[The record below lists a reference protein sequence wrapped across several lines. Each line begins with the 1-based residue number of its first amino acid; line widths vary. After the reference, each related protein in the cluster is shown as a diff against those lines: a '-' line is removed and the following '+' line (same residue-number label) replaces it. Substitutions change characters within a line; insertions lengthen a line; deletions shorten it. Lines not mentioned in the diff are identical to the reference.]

1 MSSTYSSYK
10 FELIGTGEQAGTW
23 GTSTNT
29 NLGTAIEQA
38 IGGYVSV
45 AFTGLTKSLTLTNT
59 NAAQDARA
67 LYLNLTGTPGGAATL
82 EVPAIQKAYIIK
94 NATTGGFAVTA
105 KVSGMTGVLIPNGK
119 TMLVYN
125 NGTDVVVAE
134 NNFNDGLTLGTTVLT
149 ANSASDALRITQT
162 GAGNA
167 LLVEDEANPDTSP
180 FVVDSA
186 GRVGIGIATP
196 GAVSSLRI
204 SRRFTGATAGATV
217 YADYTV
223 ASDVTGSA
231 ATYRSDVTTDA
242 AAFTLPFL
250 THYIVTGLT
259 VGAGS
264 TVTDQRGFSVA
275 AAAVGATN
283 NYGVF
288 SFLPAG
294 TNNWNLYA
302 SGTAPNY
309 MAGAL
314 GIGSVTLTGFRF
326 RVGGNIGETSLSSG
340 VAYGA
345 SVNPTFESTVTAG
358 AFGVRT
364 GLVTAA
370 SAFTAANVYHF
381 TADSLTLGAGSA
393 ATNQFGFY
401 ANSALTNATNNYGL
415 YSAIPSG
422 TNNWNLYAS
431 NTAPNYMAGA
441 LGIGTTTLTGYRFR
455 VAGTLSETSTG
466 SGTAIN
472 IASGVTYD
480 STVNVVGYGIRS
492 TLGTAASAFTLSNLY
507 HFTAD
512 SVAVGAGSTVTSQ
525 VGFITGTGLTSATN
539 NYGFYGNVPAGANNW
554 NIYNANTAP
563 NYMTGALGIGTTTLA
578 AYNFRIERN
587 LTGGINSSSISND
600 FTALSDVTSNVH
612 GVYSQIDTQNAVYT
626 LTNLQHFTASGGT
639 KGASST
645 ITFQYGFLAQS
656 TLSQATNNYAFYT
669 NLAASG
675 SNNWGFYSTG
685 TAPNYMA
692 GSLGIGTTTLTGHN
706 LRIAKTITGAV
717 NSYAVSVLGQ
727 VQTDVTSSSTSYL
740 SLPSTPATAF
750 TLPAHYHYAASDITV
765 GGGSTVTQQR
775 GFTAF
780 TLSGAT
786 NNYGFYGSVNTG
798 AGSNWNLY
806 LDGTAPNYM
815 AGSLG
820 IGSTTLTGY
829 TLRLGKNLTGA
840 TSSVQ
845 VAAIYTAQSDVTTAA
860 RTFQSSPA
868 TQATAYT
875 LGNLYHFVAEAPT
888 VGAGSTI
895 TNQFGVTVAAGAV
908 GATNNYG
915 IVTSL
920 PSGANNWNIY
930 AGGTA
935 KNYLEGSLGIGV
947 TSSTASLAVG
957 KNLTGGTVL
966 SQVLASYTVQSD
978 VTAFASSF
986 DSLVQTQFTAFTLGN
1001 LVHYRASGLI
1011 LGGGGSAVTN
1021 QYCFFAD
1028 NVFGATNNY
1037 GFYADIDAGANK
1049 WNFYAN
1055 ATANNAFRGNS
1066 RFGDL
1071 TAPVAVVDVTGNVA
1085 ATTSILSTGAT
1096 SGIGYAT
1103 GAGGTITQGTSR
1115 TTPVTL
1121 NKVTGAITL
1130 VSAAGSASYQSFTV
1144 TNSAVAAT
1152 DVVIVNQKSGTDKY
1166 ITLVTNVAAGSFQ
1179 ITFATTGGTTTEQP
1193 VFNFAVIKAVTA

>member
-59 NAAQDARA
+59 SAAQDARA

-125 NGTDVVVAE
+125 NGTDVVVAHD
-134 NNFNDGLTLGTTVLT
+134 NFSAPVTINV
-149 ANSASDALRITQT
+149 NSASDALRITQT
-162 GAGNA
+162 GSGNA

-196 GAVSSLRI
+196 SAVASLRI
-204 SRRFTGATAGATV
+204 SRRLTGATSGATV

-231 ATYRSDVTTDA
+231 ATYRSDVITDA

-250 THYIVTGLT
+250 THFTVTGLT

-264 TVTDQRGFSVA
+264 TVTDQRGLSIA

-314 GIGSVTLTGFRF
+314 GIGSTALTGYKFRATGTLSETSGGSGTAITIYSNATYDSTVNVVGYGIRSLLSTAASAFTLPNLYHFTADSVSVGAGSTVTNQVGFISGSSLTGATNNYAFWGNVPAGANNWNIYNANTASNYMAGALGIGTTTLTGFRL
-326 RVGGNIGETSLSSG
+326 RVGGTVSETAPSGG
-340 VAYGA
+340 VAYVA
-345 SVNPTFESTVTAG
+345 SINGTFDSTVTAG
-358 AFGVRT
+358 AFGIRT
-364 GLVTAA
+364 GLSTAA
-370 SAFTAANVYHF
+370 SAFTAANVYHI

-401 ANSALTNATNNYGL
+401 ANSTLTNATNNYGL

-431 NTAPNYMAGA
+431 NTAPNYMGGA
-441 LGIGTTTLTGYRFR
+441 LGIGTTTLG
-455 VAGTLSETSTG
+455 
-466 SGTAIN
+466 
-472 IASGVTYD
+472 
-480 STVNVVGYGIRS
+480 
-492 TLGTAASAFTLSNLY
+492 
-507 HFTAD
+507 
-512 SVAVGAGSTVTSQ
+512 
-525 VGFITGTGLTSATN
+525 
-539 NYGFYGNVPAGANNW
+539 
-554 NIYNANTAP
+554 
-563 NYMTGALGIGTTTLA
+563 

-656 TLSQATNNYAFYT
+656 TLSQATSNYAFYT

-675 SNNWGFYSTG
+675 SNNWGFYNGG

-692 GSLGIGTTTLTGHN
+692 GSLGIGTTALTGYN
-706 LRIAKTITGAV
+706 LRVSKNLTGAV
-717 NSYAVSVLGQ
+717 TSISVSNEFT
-727 VQTDVTSSSTSYL
+727 VQSDVTTNAIAYNSFVNTQ
-740 SLPSTPATAF
+740 ATAF
-750 TLPAHYHYAASDITV
+750 TLAATSHFFANGNV
-765 GGGSTVTQQR
+765 GAGSTVTNQF
-775 GFTAF
+775 GFVAS
-780 TLSGAT
+780 SGLTQAT
-786 NNYGFYGSVNTG
+786 NNYGFYGNIP
-798 AGSNWNLY
+798 AGTNNWNTY
-806 LDGTAPNYM
+806 NIGTAPNYM

-820 IGSTTLTGY
+820 IGTTALTGY
-829 TLRLGKNLTGA
+829 TLRVGKNLTGA
-840 TSSVQ
+840 AVSYQ
-845 VAAIYTAQSDVTTAA
+845 VAANYTVQSDVSGA
-860 RTFQSSPA
+860 RTFQSAPS
-868 TQATAYT
+868 TQATAFT
-875 LGNLYHFVAEAPT
+875 LGSLYHFVAEVPG

-895 TNQFGVTVAAGAV
+895 TNQYGFLAANGLEV
-908 GATNNYG
+908 ATNNYG
-915 IVTSL
+915 FASSIA
-920 PSGANNWNIY
+920 SGANNWNIY
-930 AGGTA
+930 SSGAA
-935 KNYLEGSLGIGV
+935 KNYLAGALGIGV
-947 TSSTASLAVG
+947 TSSTASLAVNR
-957 KNLTGGTVL
+957 NLTGAASN
-966 SQVLASYTVQSD
+966 SQVGCSYTILSD
-978 VTAFASSF
+978 GTGAIDTFSSF
-986 DSLVQTQFTAFTLGN
+986 AQTQATAFTVGN
-1001 LVHYRASGLI
+1001 FSHYKADGVIIGS
-1011 LGGGGSAVTN
+1011 GSAITN
-1021 QYCFFAD
+1021 QYGFNATT
-1028 NVFGATNNY
+1028 NIGNATNNY
-1037 GFYADIDAGANK
+1037 GFYGALSAGTGK
-1049 WNFYAN
+1049 WNFFGYG
-1055 ATANNAFRGNS
+1055 TADNAFNGNT
-1066 RFGDL
+1066 RFGNI
-1071 TAPVAVVDVTGNVA
+1071 TAPVATVDVTGNVA

-1115 TTPVTL
+1115 TTGVTL
-1121 NKVTGAITL
+1121 NKVSGAITL

>member
-59 NAAQDARA
+59 SAAQDARA

-125 NGTDVVVAE
+125 NGTDVVVAHD
-134 NNFNDGLTLGTTVLT
+134 NFSAPVTINV
-149 ANSASDALRITQT
+149 NSASDALRITQT
-162 GAGNA
+162 GSGNA

-196 GAVSSLRI
+196 GAVGSLRI
-204 SRRFTGATAGATV
+204 SRRLTGATAGATV

-250 THYIVTGLT
+250 THYTVTGLT

-264 TVTDQRGFSVA
+264 TVTDQRGFSIA

-314 GIGSVTLTGFRF
+314 GIGSTTLTGFRL
-326 RVGGNIGETSLSSG
+326 RVGGTVSETSGGSGTATNIFVNATFDSTVNAVGYGVRSLLATAASAFTIPNVYHFTADALSLGAGSAVTNQMGYIAGAAFTGATNNYGYFGNVPSGTNNWNFYAANTAPNYMAGALGIGSTTLTGFRLRVGGTVSETTPSGG
-340 VAYGA
+340 VAYVA
-345 SVNPTFESTVTAG
+345 SINGTFDSTVTAG

-364 GLVTAA
+364 GLSTAA

-401 ANSALTNATNNYGL
+401 ANSTLTNATNNYGL

-441 LGIGTTTLTGYRFR
+441 LGIGTTTLG
-455 VAGTLSETSTG
+455 
-466 SGTAIN
+466 
-472 IASGVTYD
+472 
-480 STVNVVGYGIRS
+480 
-492 TLGTAASAFTLSNLY
+492 
-507 HFTAD
+507 
-512 SVAVGAGSTVTSQ
+512 
-525 VGFITGTGLTSATN
+525 
-539 NYGFYGNVPAGANNW
+539 
-554 NIYNANTAP
+554 
-563 NYMTGALGIGTTTLA
+563 

-587 LTGGINSSSISND
+587 LTGGVNSSSISND

-612 GVYSQIDTQNAVYT
+612 GIYSQIDTQNAVYT

-692 GSLGIGTTTLTGHN
+692 GALGIGGSTTLTGIN
-706 LRIAKTITGAV
+706 FQVGRALTGAV
-717 NSYAVSVLGQ
+717 TSISISNNIT
-727 VQTDVTSSSTSYL
+727 VQSDVTSNAYGFYSNLNTQ
-740 SLPSTPATAF
+740 AAAF
-750 TLPAHYHYAASDITV
+750 TLPNLYHYTANGGAA
-765 GGGSTVTQQR
+765 GAGSTVTNQY
-775 GFTAF
+775 GFFVANG
-780 TLSGAT
+780 LSQAT
-786 NNYGFYGSVNTG
+786 NNYGFYGNLTASG
-798 AGSNWNLY
+798 SSNWNIY
-806 LDGTAPNYM
+806 ANGTAPNYM

-820 IGSTTLTGY
+820 IGTTSLTGY
-829 TLRLGKNLTGA
+829 TLRVGKNLTGA
-840 TSSVQ
+840 AVSYQ
-845 VAAIYTAQSDVTTAA
+845 VAANYTVQSDVSGA
-860 RTFQSSPA
+860 RTFQSAPS
-868 TQATAYT
+868 TQATAFT
-875 LGNLYHFVAEAPT
+875 LGSLYHFVAEVPG

-895 TNQFGVTVAAGAV
+895 TNQYGFLAANGLEV
-908 GATNNYG
+908 ATNNYG
-915 IVTSL
+915 FASSIA
-920 PSGANNWNIY
+920 SGANNWNIY
-930 AGGTA
+930 SSGTA
-935 KNYLEGSLGIGV
+935 KNYLAGALGIGV
-947 TSSTASLAVG
+947 TSSTASLAVNR
-957 KNLTGGTVL
+957 NLTGATSNSQVVCSYTVL
-966 SQVLASYTVQSD
+966 SD
-978 VTAFASSF
+978 VTSTAYTFE
-986 DSLVQTQFTAFTLGN
+986 SLVQTEGAAFTLGN
-1001 LVHYRASGLI
+1001 LAHYHVSGLI
-1011 LGGGGSAVTN
+1011 LGGGSAVTN
-1021 QYCFFAD
+1021 QYALQIND
-1028 NVFGATNNY
+1028 ISGATNNY
-1037 GFYADIDAGANK
+1037 GVYSNISSGANK
-1049 WNFYAN
+1049 WSFYSIG
-1055 ATANNAFRGNS
+1055 TANNAFNGNT
-1066 RFGDL
+1066 RFGST
-1071 TAPVAVVDVTGNVA
+1071 TAPVATVDVTGSVA
-1085 ATTSILSTGAT
+1085 ATTSIRSSGGT

-1103 GAGGTITQGTSR
+1103 GAGGTVTQNTSR
-1115 TTPVTL
+1115 TTAVTL
-1121 NKVTGAITL
+1121 DKVTGAITL